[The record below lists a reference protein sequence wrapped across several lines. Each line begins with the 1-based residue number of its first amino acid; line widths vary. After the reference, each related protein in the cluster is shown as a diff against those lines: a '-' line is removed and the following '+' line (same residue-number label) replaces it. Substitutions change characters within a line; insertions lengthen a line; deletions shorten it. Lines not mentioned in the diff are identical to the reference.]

1 MGYGMSIQNSNSYEC
16 QSERRKNKTID
27 QQMRQAVVEGTR
39 MSPWEADVLLK
50 VIDDVYFSEMD
61 KQLKPGQTF
70 FSCVSAREGAG
81 KPLNE
86 CAMVMVLLTLFQA
99 SDQEGLESRGQ
110 KHRQTVIRQ
119 RRVLRLCDE
128 ARDQGG
134 LLTQEDLAQLL
145 MCDSKTIRRDV
156 IELQGRG
163 IIVPTRG
170 RIKDIGPGI
179 THREL
184 IIRHWLEGKEELEIC
199 SATRHS
205 MTSVESYLSSFK
217 RVVYLREEKKFT
229 EHEISVTAGVSQRAA
244 KTYIELFD
252 SLKDTGIYK
261 HRMAEICHV
270 GDRYYKELGEKKDLS
285 PANTSN
291 RVWSSK

>member
-1 MGYGMSIQNSNSYEC
+1 
-16 QSERRKNKTID
+16 
-27 QQMRQAVVEGTR
+27 MRQAVVNGTR

-50 VIDDVYFSEMD
+50 VIDDVYFNEIE
-61 KQLKPGQTF
+61 KQIKPGQTLF
-70 FSCVSAREGAG
+70 NCVSASEGAG
-81 KPLNE
+81 KPLKE
-86 CAMVMVLLTLFQA
+86 CAMVMVMLTLFKA
-99 SDQEGLESRGQ
+99 SDQEGLAQYGK
-110 KHRQTVIRQ
+110 KHRQPAIRQ
-119 RRVLRLCDE
+119 RRLLRLCDE

-134 LLTQEDLAQLL
+134 LLTQEDLSQLL

-156 IELQGRG
+156 KELQGRG

-184 IIRHWLEGKEELEIC
+184 VIRHWMEGKEELEIC

-217 RVVYLREEKKFT
+217 RVVYLRVEKQFT
-229 EHEISVTAGVSQRAA
+229 DHEIAVTAGVSQRAV
-244 KTYIELFD
+244 KTYLEVFD
-252 SLKDTGIYK
+252 SMKNKGIYK

-270 GDRYYKELGEKKDLS
+270 GDRYYKEIGEKKDS
-285 PANTSN
+285 IPANTSKTI
-291 RVWSSK
+291 WSNK

>member
-1 MGYGMSIQNSNSYEC
+1 MSIQNSNSYEC
-16 QSERRKNKTID
+16 QSERRKNKTVD
-27 QQMRQAVVEGTR
+27 QQMRQAVVDGTR

-81 KPLNE
+81 KPLAE
-86 CAMVMVLLTLFQA
+86 CAMVTVLLTLFKD
-99 SDQEGLESRGQ
+99 SDQEDLEKGGL

-145 MCDSKTIRRDV
+145 MCDSKTIRRD
-156 IELQGRG
+156 IKELQERG

-184 IIRHWLEGKEELEIC
+184 IIRHWLEGQEELEIC

-229 EHEISVTAGVSQRAA
+229 EHEIAVTAGVSQRAV
-244 KTYIELFD
+244 KTYLNLFAL
-252 SLKDTGIYK
+252 LKDKGIFK
-261 HRMAEICHV
+261 HRMAEIFNV
-270 GDRYYKELGEKKDLS
+270 GDRYYKEIGEKKDLS

-291 RVWSSK
+291 SRRSSK

>member
-27 QQMRQAVVEGTR
+27 QQMRQAVVDGTR

-99 SDQEGLESRGQ
+99 SDQDGLESRGQ

-217 RVVYLREEKKFT
+217 RVVYLREEKQFT
-229 EHEISVTAGVSQRAA
+229 EHEISVTAGVSQHAV

-270 GDRYYKELGEKKDLS
+270 GDRYYKEVGEKKDLS